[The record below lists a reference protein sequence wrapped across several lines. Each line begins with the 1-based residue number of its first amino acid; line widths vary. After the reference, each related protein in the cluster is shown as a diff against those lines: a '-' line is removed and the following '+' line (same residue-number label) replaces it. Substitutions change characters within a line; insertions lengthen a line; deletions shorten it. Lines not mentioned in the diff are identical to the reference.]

1 MSATNAMAPD
11 PLPTSPAPLS
21 APQLARLAKFHA
33 KRAVDIH
40 CHCLAAID
48 DGPRNAAESLAVCR
62 LLARDGFTDVIAT
75 PHQLGRYDGL
85 NWAAEIRGA
94 VAHLQQM
101 LDRERVPLRVHA
113 GGEVR
118 IDERIPKL
126 LADGKLLTLGDSGR
140 YLLLELPNSMHI
152 APEMVMR
159 LIQQG
164 AATTTTTG
172 GVAQSQSMPPYIVL
186 AHAERYDALRRDP
199 AAAEAWV
206 HVGAILQVNAP
217 SLLGD
222 GPPDSRAAAM
232 QWLAD
237 GWVSVI
243 ATDAHSPNTRRPRMT
258 EAIDLIE
265 REFGIDVAQE
275 VCIDNPAEL
284 LLGAHPHE

>member
-1 MSATNAMAPD
+1 MPSD
-11 PLPTSPAPLS
+11 PPPTSAPLS

-33 KRAVDIH
+33 KRSVDIH

-62 LLARDGFTDVIAT
+62 LLVRDGFTDVIAT

-94 VAHLQQM
+94 VAHLQQV
-101 LDRERVPLRVHA
+101 LHRERVPLRVHV

-126 LADGKLLTLGDSGR
+126 LADGKLLTLGDHGR

-152 APEMVMR
+152 APETVMH
-159 LIQQG
+159 LIQQSGVTNG
-164 AATTTTTG
+164 AAQTAT
-172 GVAQSQSMPPYIVL
+172 MPPYIVL

-199 AAAEAWV
+199 EAAEAWV
-206 HVGAILQVNAP
+206 HAGAILQVNAP

-284 LLGAHPHE
+284 LLGPAAA

>member
-1 MSATNAMAPD
+1 
-11 PLPTSPAPLS
+11 
-21 APQLARLAKFHA
+21 
-33 KRAVDIH
+33 VDIH

-62 LLARDGFTDVIAT
+62 LLVRDGFTDVIAT

-85 NWAAEIRGA
+85 NWAVEVRGA

-101 LDRERVPLRVHA
+101 LDREHVPLRVHA

-126 LADGKLLTLGDSGR
+126 LGEGKLLTLGDNGR

-152 APEMVMR
+152 APETVMR
-159 LIQQG
+159 LIQQSGVTNG
-164 AATTTTTG
+164 AAQTAT
-172 GVAQSQSMPPYIVL
+172 MPPYVVL

-199 AAAEAWV
+199 EAAEAWV
-206 HVGAILQVNAP
+206 HAGAILQVNAP
-217 SLLGD
+217 SLLGE

-265 REFGIDVAQE
+265 REFGIDAAQE

-284 LLGAHPHE
+284 LLGPGPHA